1 MMNSAPVRYLLYI
14 LQLHWM
20 FAKTSNTV
28 YAVTHYWTVMLI
40 NTRQSAHHVQLDYLV
55 YLKTCSMLNWSKL
68 FELVERA
75 ILPFPEQMATVA
87 SSENSLKNTK
97 LVRCLHSDTSCYLV
111 YLKAC
116 SMLNWS
122 KLFELVELAIL
133 PFPEQR
139 ATVASS
145 ENSLKNTKSVR
156 YLNSDTTDTLFTE

>member
-1 MMNSAPVRYLLYI
+1 
-14 LQLHWM
+14 
-20 FAKTSNTV
+20 
-28 YAVTHYWTVMLI
+28 
-40 NTRQSAHHVQLDYLV
+40 
-55 YLKTCSMLNWSKL
+55 MLNWSKL

-97 LVRCLHSDTSCYLV
+97 LVRCLHSDTCCYLV

-145 ENSLKNTKSVR
+145 ENRLKNTKSVR
-156 YLNSDTTDTLFTE
+156 YLHSDTSDTLFTE